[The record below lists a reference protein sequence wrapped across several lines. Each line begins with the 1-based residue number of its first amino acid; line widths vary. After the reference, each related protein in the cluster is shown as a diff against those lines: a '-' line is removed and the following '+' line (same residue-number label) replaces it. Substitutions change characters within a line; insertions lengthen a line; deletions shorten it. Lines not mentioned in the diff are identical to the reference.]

1 MGKELSLQIGSAAPP
16 GGLRGPPL
24 DSDADSPAARHDEVS
39 ARGRARIASRLD
51 DLVPPVTAEP
61 RRLHQAMRYS
71 LLAPGKRVRPALTL
85 LTTGIFGGNEEAALD
100 PACAI
105 EMVHTASLIF
115 DDLPSM
121 DNATLRRGRPANHR
135 TFGEATAALAGIA
148 LLNRAYGVIAEAPGL
163 SSRTRTSLV
172 ALLSRAV
179 GTDGAVA
186 GQFRDLDGD
195 AKADVE
201 ALGEVEGL
209 KTAALFVAAVEA
221 GAIVAGLQ
229 EDSLAPVRRF
239 GWNLG
244 LAFQLRDDRID
255 AVSTREEAGKDVR
268 QDDAKVTLVTVLG
281 IERAGTLLDKL
292 LDDAAAALAPLG
304 RDGHTLARTCR
315 DFLSR

>member
-1 MGKELSLQIGSAAPP
+1 MQIGSPASP
-16 GGLRGPPL
+16 RERR
-24 DSDADSPAARHDEVS
+24 SPASIRDANARAPRHDELAS
-39 ARGRARIASRLD
+39 WARARVSSRLD

-61 RRLHQAMRYS
+61 QRLHQAMRYS

-85 LTTGIFGGNEEAALD
+85 LTTVVFGGNEEAALD

-121 DNATLRRGRPANHR
+121 DDATLRRGRPANHR
-135 TFGEATAALAGIA
+135 AFGEATASLAGIA

-163 SSRTRTSLV
+163 SSRARTSLV

-186 GQFRDLDGD
+186 GQFRDLDRD
-195 AKADVE
+195 AKTDVD
-201 ALGEVEGL
+201 ALSEVEGL

-229 EDSLAPVRRF
+229 QDSLGPVRRF

-244 LAFQLRDDRID
+244 LAFQVRDDRID
-255 AVSTREEAGKDVR
+255 AVGTSEEAGKDVR
-268 QDDAKVTLVTVLG
+268 QDAAKATLVTVLG
-281 IERAGTLLDKL
+281 VERAGALLDKL
-292 LDDAAAALAPLG
+292 LDDAAVALAPLG
-304 RDGHTLARTCR
+304 REGHTLARACC

>member
-1 MGKELSLQIGSAAPP
+1 
-16 GGLRGPPL
+16 
-24 DSDADSPAARHDEVS
+24 
-39 ARGRARIASRLD
+39 
-51 DLVPPVTAEP
+51 
-61 RRLHQAMRYS
+61 MRYS
-71 LLAPGKRVRPALTL
+71 LLAPGKRVRPTLTL
-85 LTTGIFGGNEEAALD
+85 LTTVVFGGNEEAALD

-121 DNATLRRGRPANHR
+121 DDATLRRGRPANHCA
-135 TFGEATAALAGIA
+135 FGEATASLAGIA
-148 LLNRAYGVIAEAPGL
+148 LLNRAYGVIADAPGL

-195 AKADVE
+195 AKTDLE
-201 ALGEVEGL
+201 ALSEVEGL

-221 GAIVAGLQ
+221 GAVVAGLQ
-229 EDSLAPVRRF
+229 QDSLGPVRRF

-244 LAFQLRDDRID
+244 LAFQVRDDRID
-255 AVSTREEAGKDVR
+255 ALGTSEEEGKDVG
-268 QDDAKVTLVTVLG
+268 QDAAKATLVTVLG
-281 IERAGTLLDKL
+281 VERAGALLDKL
-292 LDDAAAALAPLG
+292 LDDAAVALAPLG
-304 RDGHTLARTCR
+304 REGHTLARTCR